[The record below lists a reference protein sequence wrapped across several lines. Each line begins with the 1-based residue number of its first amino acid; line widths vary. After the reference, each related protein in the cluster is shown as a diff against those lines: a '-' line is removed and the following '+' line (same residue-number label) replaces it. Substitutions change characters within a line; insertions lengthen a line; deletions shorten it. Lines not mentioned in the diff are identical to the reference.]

1 MLSMQDFRRWLT
13 STTTHPNDYRDHLAR
28 LTRVSRGQILNITS
42 ELAWYIW
49 YADGAASSL

>member
-1 MLSMQDFRRWLT
+1 MLSMQDFRKWLT